1 MTALSLGPPT
11 FVIPPKLGRA
21 RGALYML
28 ERNLYIYRHN
38 WYLLLAEVFEPVLY
52 LLSIGVGIGEL
63 VGHIS
68 GLGAPGVTYAAFVA
82 PALLT
87 TAAMNGAMNETTF
100 NMYGKLRLTGTY
112 NAITSSPMAARHIAL
127 GEALWAVLR
136 GTLIT
141 CGFLIVVT
149 VLGLAES
156 PGILLVIP
164 GAALVG
170 FAFAS
175 AGLVIVTYLRD
186 FQDFQY
192 IQLAML
198 PMFLFATTFYPLD
211 VYPRWLQLV
220 VECLPLYQS
229 IQLVRQPALGEFGMG
244 LLVPVCYLVVMGV
257 VALRW
262 AVARLGV
269 TLEK

>member
-1 MTALSLGPPT
+1 VTAISLSPPPAAIPQRLGLP
-11 FVIPPKLGRA
+11 

-63 VGHIS
+63 VGHIP
-68 GLGAPGVTYAAFVA
+68 GLGAPDVTYAAFVA

-112 NAITSSPMAARHIAL
+112 EAITSSPMAARHIAL

-149 VLGLAES
+149 ILGLAES

-175 AGLVIVTYLRD
+175 AGLVVVTYLRD

-198 PMFLFATTFYPLD
+198 PMFLFATTFYPLG
-211 VYPRWLQLV
+211 VYPRWLQIV

-229 IQLVRQPALGEFGMG
+229 IALVREPALGEFGLG
-244 LLVPVCYLVVMGV
+244 LLVPVCYLAVMGLV
-257 VALRW
+257 SLRW
-262 AVARLGV
+262 AVSRIGKV
-269 TLEK
+269 LEK